1 MLHLITCHGRIMLH
15 LAELLLELLLRKFL
29 LAFTK
34 YSFVEEIDKNAN
46 TIWLIETNKKQL
58 YMLSYFT

>member
-1 MLHLITCHGRIMLH
+1 MLH

-46 TIWLIETNKKQL
+46 TIWLIETN
-58 YMLSYFT
+58 